1 VTTATGDDYA
11 WMARALRLAERGLYG
26 CDPNPRVGCVLV
38 HNGSVVGEGWHE
50 RQGAAHAEV
59 SALRTAGGAAKGA
72 CAYITLEPCNHH
84 GRTPPCSE
92 ALAEAG
98 VERVVTAAPDPNPL
112 AGGGNAYLRDVGIA
126 VVEGVAQNEAE
137 ALNPGFFKRHREG
150 MPWLRLKLAASLDGR
165 TAMASG
171 ESRWVTS
178 AAARDDVHRWRARS
192 SVVLTGSETV
202 LADDPQLTARGPEAV
217 RQPRRCVLDTHLRTP
232 ADSRLV
238 TDQGGVTLFC
248 SWADEQRHAALED
261 AGAKV
266 VPLPGAAAEG
276 GVDPMA
282 AVAALGRDEANEVLA
297 ECGPILGGGLV
308 QAGLVDELIVYL
320 APHLMGDGAR
330 PLLRLPGLEAMSDRL
345 QLDVTGWR
353 VVGDAIRINA
363 RPLSAAGED

>member
-1 VTTATGDDYA
+1 
-11 WMARALRLAERGLYG
+11 
-26 CDPNPRVGCVLV
+26 
-38 HNGSVVGEGWHE
+38 
-50 RQGAAHAEV
+50 
-59 SALRTAGGAAKGA
+59 
-72 CAYITLEPCNHH
+72 
-84 GRTPPCSE
+84 
-92 ALAEAG
+92 
-98 VERVVTAAPDPNPL
+98 
-112 AGGGNAYLRDVGIA
+112 
-126 VVEGVAQNEAE
+126 
-137 ALNPGFFKRHREG
+137 
-150 MPWLRLKLAASLDGR
+150 
-165 TAMASG
+165 
-171 ESRWVTS
+171 
-178 AAARDDVHRWRARS
+178 
-192 SVVLTGSETV
+192 
-202 LADDPQLTARGPEAV
+202 
-217 RQPRRCVLDTHLRTP
+217 
-232 ADSRLV
+232 LV

-248 SWADEQRHAALED
+248 SWADAQRRAVLED